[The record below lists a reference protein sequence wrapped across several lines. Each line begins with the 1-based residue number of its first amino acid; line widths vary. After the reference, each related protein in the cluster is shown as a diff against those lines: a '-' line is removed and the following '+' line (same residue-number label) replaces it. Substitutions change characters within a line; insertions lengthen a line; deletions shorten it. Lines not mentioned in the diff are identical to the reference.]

1 MAKLNEIYN
10 RLVVSHGADAG
21 ADRDFYFVDQ
31 TGNNSSLHVG
41 LSPERSPSIL
51 VKGQA
56 GDSHV
61 KPPKQL
67 TGIKVEFGK
76 ECLVCDNSDAI
87 NNGVF
92 NIISCVEDDLNLT
105 NFFFEFFERY
115 FLTAENIGAQSLK
128 VEIDNLSKLFSHRK
142 KKALKTVMGLWSELY
157 IISTAK
163 RPDVWAQK
171 WHEQTKST
179 FDFSFSKIGI
189 DVKCFGGSARKHF
202 FKLEQ
207 LENPTVEQTLILSM
221 CLNEDEGGPNV
232 FDLLSEI
239 KKSLGSREL
248 QGKLERQVFE
258 LAGKEI
264 TNAKRFNKNVARE
277 SLIILHGSEIPS
289 LDPSHTPLGVSEIK
303 FRSDC
308 SGISGLYFDE
318 ENQKLITDNSI
329 IPLTQR

>member
-10 RLVVSHGADAG
+10 RLVVTHGADAG

-51 VKGQA
+51 VKGQV

-92 NIISCVEDDLNLT
+92 NIISCVEDDLILT

-128 VEIDNLSKLFSHRK
+128 VEIDNLSKLFSYRK
-142 KKALKTVMGLWSELY
+142 KKAVKTMMGLWSELY
-157 IISTAK
+157 IISVAK
-163 RPDVWAQK
+163 QADICTQK
-171 WHEQTKST
+171 WHEQVRST
-179 FDFSFSKIGI
+179 FDFAFSKIGI
-189 DVKCFGGSARKHF
+189 DVKSYGGTSRTHF

-207 LENPTVEQTLILSM
+207 LNNQTVEQTLVLSM
-221 CLNEDEGGPNV
+221 CLHEDEDGPNV

-239 KKSLGSREL
+239 RQRLNSNEL
-248 QGKLERQVFE
+248 ASKLEQQVFE
-258 LAGKEI
+258 LAGKDI
-264 TNAKRFNKNVARE
+264 TDARRFNENVARE
-277 SLIILHGSEIPS
+277 SLLILQGSEIPC
-289 LDPSHTPLGVSEIK
+289 LDPSNTPLGVSEIK

-308 SGISGLYFDE
+308 SGISGLSFNE
-318 ENQKLITDNSI
+318 ENQKIITDNSI
-329 IPLTQR
+329 IPLI